1 MRNLFL
7 LLILLFVSCTKES
20 YESNEI
26 SFVLDNDTFELVD
39 NILDNPFKQ
48 YNNINYY
55 DTSAKTRIPY
65 LHRNYDELVNSYAL
79 NFLRHD
85 SQAPRDAV
93 ILDYNGDGY
102 MDLIHSG
109 TDFKKSFAGIEDR
122 NTIQF
127 FKGDSLGYLSL
138 DEKNSS
144 KFIGMIHAMKGVV
157 NDFNGDGLPDVLFA
171 GTGIHG
177 PANTPPPSD
186 GTFNR
191 EYPVMIINGE
201 DDNFTE
207 IRFTE
212 LSQNYDHSVASGD
225 IDNDGDV
232 DIIFVKSKFP
242 LLPDDNG
249 NYEYLDFGSVLVN
262 DGNANFTIKKI
273 PANPYYFRSKIT
285 IELFDIDN
293 DGYLD
298 LFLSGQDDKE
308 HTGVFGQSP
317 SVVLFGNGTDF
328 NNRILELP
336 TVMDFKA
343 GYDFNFYD
351 YNNDGYTDIILYR
364 IATKESYPG
373 EGYYI
378 QILENRLNNEFIDVT
393 EDVISDNFNLGST
406 ENPDFIMTSDFDN
419 DGIVEV
425 FSNDLRRISGF
436 NNVHLNP
443 NAYFVKLTWEI
454 KNKKFIKE

>member
-1 MRNLFL
+1 MNRLLLFL
-7 LLILLFVSCTKES
+7 FSIFLLSSCTKDTDDYVVDLITLDSVES
-20 YESNEI
+20 IDVKY
-26 SFVLDNDTFELVD
+26 
-39 NILDNPFKQ
+39 PFSQ

-55 DTSAKTRIPY
+55 DTAYNTRIPY
-65 LHRNYDELVNSYAL
+65 LHRNYDELVNSYGL
-79 NFLRHD
+79 PILRHD

-93 ILDYNGDGY
+93 VLDYNGDGY

-127 FKGDSLGYLSL
+127 FRGDSIGYLSL

-144 KFIGMIHAMKGVV
+144 KFVGMIHGFKGVV

-177 PANTPPPSD
+177 NQDNPNPND

-191 EYPVMIINGE
+191 EYPVMILNGE
-201 DDNFTE
+201 NDNFTE

-232 DIIFVKSKFP
+232 DIIFVKSKFA
-242 LLPDDNG
+242 LLPGPTG
-249 NYEYLDFGSVLVN
+249 NYENLDFGNILIN

-298 LFLSGQDDKE
+298 LFLSGTDDKE
-308 HTGVFGQSP
+308 YTGVFGQSP
-317 SVVLFGNGTDF
+317 SVVLFGNGKDF
-328 NNRILELP
+328 NNRLLELP
-336 TVMDFKA
+336 TVDDFKR

-351 YNNDGYTDIILYR
+351 YDNDGYTDVILYR
-364 IATKESYPG
+364 VSTHENFDY
-373 EGYYI
+373 EGYYV
-378 QILENRLNNEFIDVT
+378 QVLKNNFNKEFIDVT
-393 EDVISDNFNLGST
+393 SDVISDNYNLGST
-406 ENPDFIMTSDFDN
+406 GYPDFIMTSDLDS
-419 DGIVEV
+419 DGIVEM
-425 FSNDLRRISGF
+425 FNNDLRRVSGF
-436 NNVHLNP
+436 NNVQANP
-443 NAYFVKLTWEI
+443 NAYNVKFTWEI
-454 KNKKFIKE
+454 KNGKFIKE